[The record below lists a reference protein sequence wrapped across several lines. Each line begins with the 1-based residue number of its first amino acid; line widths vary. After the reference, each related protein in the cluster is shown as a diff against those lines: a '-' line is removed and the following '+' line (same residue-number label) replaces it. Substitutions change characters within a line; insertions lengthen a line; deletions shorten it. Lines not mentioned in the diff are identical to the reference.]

1 MGNDW
6 AAYKEKKQDEK
17 CGVLTP
23 EVNEALE
30 YAGAAVPPPT
40 DDFVRGNKARPG
52 TAVRRRAAHG
62 AYAREPLDGCTIE
75 QSNMARHII
84 GLKYSNYTLNE
95 SFAIVSKDT
104 DIPVQTVRNLY
115 YRKKKLIDLAEAEHV
130 GNAIKEYQFNKA
142 VCSTMLSQIGPKMVQ
157 VLADVAD
164 HPDASQN
171 VRLKAAIAALKLLGV
186 DDSNTGGTHGKSP
199 QVVSEALKNIKRITD
214 GIEGEEDHIVD
225 AEMVTEED
233 DCEH

>member
-1 MGNDW
+1 MANDW
-6 AAYKEKKQDEK
+6 NALNEKKKDEK
-17 CGVLTP
+17 SGVLTP
-23 EVNEALE
+23 EVNEAFE
-30 YAGAAVPPPT
+30 YAGDAVPPTT
-40 DDFVRGNKARPG
+40 DDFVRTNRAING
-52 TAVRRRAAHG
+52 TGHRRAKHG
-62 AYAREPLDGCTIE
+62 SYAREPLDGCTIE

-95 SFAIVSKDT
+95 SFAIVAKDT
-104 DIPVQTVRNLY
+104 GTPEQTVRNLY
-115 YRKKKLIDLAEAEHV
+115 YKKKKLVDLAEAEHV
-130 GNAIKEYQFNKA
+130 GNAIKEYNFNKA
-142 VCSTMLSQIGPKMVQ
+142 VCSTMLSQIGPRMVQ

-186 DDSNTGGTHGKSP
+186 DDSNAGGTHGKSP

-233 DCEH
+233 GCEH